1 MQINAMNDV
10 GAKQIFF
17 RDIFF
22 CRKSREE
29 KNRVDA
35 IADFEAHHCVV
46 HC

>member
-10 GAKQIFF
+10 GAKQFF
-17 RDIFF
+17 SRHFF